1 VAAPSSAGPGAFA
14 GIAPVEDI
22 QQIHQAVQSGSWVDG
37 ALGVAGG
44 ALDALAFVSD
54 PIGSLLQYGV
64 AWIIEHVKPLSEAL
78 DWLAGDPGQITAH
91 AQTWRNIAG
100 RLAGEADTLAQ
111 AARWDTAEWQ
121 GRAAD
126 AYRAHAAR
134 RATDLQSLSRASE
147 TMALVTEGAG
157 MLVGTVRIMVR
168 DAIAT
173 VVSRLISYA
182 IEELATLGVATP
194 LVVEQVS
201 TLCASWAAKIG
212 RWLKQ
217 LVASMKKLAQ
227 AMQELGDAIRA
238 LRRGGKGT
246 DGAAGDLVDMGKRSD
261 WKNPG
266 DRPQPPTRPPDGYL
280 PTGDPV
286 YHGPTSTAVGYDSS
300 TMRNFDHVQPE
311 PGVHDVVVHGEPN
324 GTFRPGVVG
333 EDGGKYPHNYTNPEQ
348 IAQAVRDNP
357 NYVPGQPVRLVSCHT
372 GRVDADPN
380 LPGLVPAGQQVADS
394 LGVPVTAPTQAVGV
408 PIYGDGKYVPR
419 IANKPDLPEGKWVTF
434 WPRNTG
440 S

>member
-1 VAAPSSAGPGAFA
+1 MTNPLVAAPSTAGPGAFT

-22 QQIHQAVQSGSWVDG
+22 QQIYAAVQSGSWVDG

-54 PIGSLLQYGV
+54 PIGGLLQYGV

-78 DWLAGDPGQITAH
+78 DWLAGDPNSITAQ
-91 AQTWRNIAG
+91 AQTWTNIAG
-100 RLAGEADTLAQ
+100 RLAGEAETLSR
-111 AARWDTAEWQ
+111 AAGWDTADWT
-121 GRAAD
+121 GTAAD
-126 AYRAHAAR
+126 AYRAHATR
-134 RATDLQSLSRASE
+134 RITDLQALSRASE
-147 TMALVTEGAG
+147 TMALITEGAG
-157 MLVGTVRIMVR
+157 MLVGTVRVMVR

-182 IEELATLGVATP
+182 IEELATLGLASP

-227 AMQELGDAIRA
+227 AMKELGEAIRG
-238 LRRGGKGT
+238 LRKGGPR
-246 DGAAGDLVDMGKRSD
+246 ADMGKRGD

-266 DRPQPPTRPPDGYL
+266 DRPQTPTRPPDGYL

-286 YHGPTSTAVGYDSS
+286 YHGPNSTAVGYDSS

-372 GRVDADPN
+372 GRVDANPD
-380 LPGLVPAGQQVADS
+380 LPDLVPAGQQVADS

-408 PIYGDGKYVPR
+408 PLYGDGQYVPK
-419 IANKPDLPEGKWVTF
+419 IANNPKLPEGKWVTF

>member
-1 VAAPSSAGPGAFA
+1 MTNPLVAAPSSAGPGPIA
-14 GIAPVEDI
+14 GLAPAEDI
-22 QQIHQAVQSGSWVDG
+22 QQIYQAIQSGSWVDG
-37 ALGVAGG
+37 ALGLAGG

-78 DWLAGDPGQITAH
+78 DWLAGDPSQVTAQ
-91 AQTWRNIAG
+91 ARTWTNIAG
-100 RLAGEADTLAQ
+100 RLAGEADALAQ
-111 AARWDTAEWQ
+111 SVRWDTADWH
-121 GRAAD
+121 GGAAE
-126 AYRAHAAR
+126 AYRSHAAR
-134 RATDLQSLSRASE
+134 RMSDLRALSRASD
-147 TMALVTEGAG
+147 TMALITEGAG

-182 IEELATLGVATP
+182 VEVLASLGTATP
-194 LVVEQVS
+194 LVVEQVA

-217 LVASMKKLAQ
+217 LVASMQKLAK
-227 AMQELGDAIRA
+227 AMKELGEAILA
-238 LRRGGKGT
+238 LRKGGKGA
-246 DGAAGDLVDMGKRSD
+246 DDLVDMGKRSN

-266 DRPQPPTRPPDGYL
+266 DRPQAPSRPPDGYL

-286 YHGPTSTAVGYDSS
+286 YHGPNSTAVGYDSS
-300 TMRNFDHVQPE
+300 TMRNFDHVEPK

-333 EDGGKYPHNYTNPEQ
+333 EDGGKYPHNYTSPEQ

-372 GRVDADPN
+372 GRVDADPD

-394 LGVPVTAPTQAVGV
+394 LGVPVEAPTQAVGV
-408 PIYGDGKYVPR
+408 PIYGSGKYVPR
-419 IANKPDLPEGKWVTF
+419 IANKPELPEGKWVTF
-434 WPRNTG
+434 WPRD
-440 S
+440 